1 MKRFLILRRRLRT
14 TKGGAIVEFA
24 FIFPILLSL
33 IGGVADFGIFLWRRG
48 QLANAVTYGTHY
60 AFLAGN
66 GTGANTNI
74 KNAVTSVASASL
86 TGATITV
93 TGPACY
99 CVTGAN
105 PPTMTASTCG
115 VNCTGTTVKPGYF
128 VNIQAS
134 YAYTPIFSVLARYLN
149 TTMYESVTMRVQ

>member
-1 MKRFLILRRRLRT
+1 MKHLLVLRRRLRA

-24 FIFPILLSL
+24 FLFPILLSL
-33 IGGVADFGIFLWRRG
+33 IGGVADFGLYLWQRG
-48 QLANAVTYGTHY
+48 RLANAVTYGTHY
-60 AFLAGN
+60 AFLVGTA
-66 GTGANTNI
+66 TGANTNI
-74 KNAVTSVASASL
+74 KSAVTSVAAASL
-86 TGATITV
+86 TGTTVSV

-99 CVTGAN
+99 CVSGTN

-115 VNCTGTTVKPGYF
+115 VNCSGTSVKPGYF

-134 YAYTPIFSVLARYLN
+134 YTYTPIFSVLAQYLN